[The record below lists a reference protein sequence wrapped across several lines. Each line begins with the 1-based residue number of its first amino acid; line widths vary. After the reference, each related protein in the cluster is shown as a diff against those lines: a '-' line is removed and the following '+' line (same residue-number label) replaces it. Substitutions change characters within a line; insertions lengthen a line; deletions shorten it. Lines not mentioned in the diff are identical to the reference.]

1 MTVVYKIDS
10 FIEDA
15 RKAGVTDAA
24 LKPLTGVTDRINELE
39 ELDDAAADGALT
51 VTDMLFADATVAEC
65 VDTLVDTVARRTML
79 GNLMSDVFHM
89 QDAIAQRYITNE
101 ETLDQLLTDLA
112 ATLKPAHAALTKV
125 VERWGDEN
133 PDPGQVAATAT
144 AAELKE
150 YRARTKHIAA
160 RDQVYKVANA
170 LIVSE
175 RKTEVT
181 PFAAFIYPDT
191 MQPKPNAAWLFNDD
205 GTART
210 TKDIRRMLNAR
221 ATLHEINNHNR
232 YAATRSE
239 FVPLNATYAVH
250 PDKLNTAVF
259 DNHSRPAAEDLLTM
273 QDYTDLYN
281 DNTAW
286 QEYLTRVSQRTA

>member
-1 MTVVYKIDS
+1 MTFVIKIDS

-15 RKAGVTDAA
+15 RKAGVTDAT
-24 LKPLTGVTDRINELE
+24 LKPLTTATDRINELE
-39 ELDDAAADGALT
+39 ELDDAAAKDAPT
-51 VTDMLFADATVAEC
+51 VTDVLFTDATVTEC
-65 VDTLVDTVARRTML
+65 VNTLVDTAARRTML
-79 GNLMSDVFHM
+79 ANLMADVFHM
-89 QDAIAQRYITNE
+89 QDTIAQRYITNE
-101 ETLDQLLTDLA
+101 ETLDQVLVDLA
-112 ATLKPAHAALTKV
+112 ATLKPAHAALTKL

-133 PDPGQVAATAT
+133 PDAGQVAATAT

-170 LIVSE
+170 LISSE
-175 RKTEVT
+175 RETEVK
-181 PFAAFIYPDT
+181 PFAAFIYPAT
-191 MQPKPNAAWLFNDD
+191 MQPKPNASWLFNND

-210 TKDIRRMLNAR
+210 TQEIRRILNAR
-221 ATLHEINNHNR
+221 ATLDEINNHNR

-239 FVPLNATYAVH
+239 YSPLNAKYAVH

-286 QEYLTRVSQRTA
+286 QEYLTQVSQRTA